1 MNTQVIGIPEE
12 EEEDKVSEKLFKEI
26 IIEKLHFHG
35 KGNSHPCLGSA
46 ESHIQDKPKEKHA
59 KTHIIKLTK
68 I

>member
-1 MNTQVIGIPEE
+1 M
-12 EEEDKVSEKLFKEI
+12 SEKLFKEI